1 MNKDGIENPT
11 PQQSMTNADNK
22 KSLSSLLGKDTFL
35 YNRMVQLADE
45 INMYRTEGEFKISF
59 NKHKHYST
67 ARRLRMQF
75 WNSYNLVINSPSK
88 TAKMSPEAL
97 HTGIC
102 SPTVYKQLMNDDL
115 IATFVMTQP
124 HDVRAIQGDILYEG
138 YKYLEEI
145 MMLPI
150 TNALGE
156 ANNSLISNKLKII
169 QMMEDRVNG
178 SVVQRSQTYSEQVSR
193 FEGNPADD
201 PKKLDELRNEISM
214 LKKNLDKDIEEVE
227 AVEVKVE

>member
-1 MNKDGIENPT
+1 
-11 PQQSMTNADNK
+11 
-22 KSLSSLLGKDTFL
+22 
-35 YNRMVQLADE
+35 
-45 INMYRTEGEFKISF
+45 
-59 NKHKHYST
+59 
-67 ARRLRMQF
+67 
-75 WNSYNLVINSPSK
+75 
-88 TAKMSPEAL
+88 MS
-97 HTGIC
+97 
-102 SPTVYKQLMNDDL
+102 DDL
-115 IATFVMTQP
+115 IATFIFTQP
-124 HDVRAIQGDILYEG
+124 HNVKTIQEDILYEG

-150 TNALGE
+150 TNASGE

-214 LKKNLDKDIEEVE
+214 LKKNLNKEIEEVE
-227 AVEVKVE
+227 VIEVKGE